1 MRLARVLKHAFVP
14 DWLARRAFPART
26 LRRIEQAIKAAT
38 RDGAAELHFV
48 AEAALP
54 LHYLFR
60 SRSSRRRAEDLFSQ
74 LRVWDTEHNN
84 GVLIYVQL
92 VSRHIDIVADRGVAR
107 RVEQAEW
114 DAICREMEQAFRR
127 GAFEEGALAAIARI
141 GALLA
146 RHFPKEQSHAL

>member
-1 MRLARVLKHAFVP
+1 MRLARVLKHAFIP
-14 DWLARRAFPART
+14 EWIARRAVPARS
-26 LRRIEQAIKAAT
+26 LRRIEEAIKAAT

-48 AEAALP
+48 VEAGLP
-54 LHYLFR
+54 LHILFR

-107 RVEQAEW
+107 KVEQAEW
-114 DAICREMEQAFRR
+114 NAVCREMEQAFRR
-127 GAFEEGALAAIARI
+127 GAFEEGALAAIGRI
-141 GALLA
+141 SALLA
-146 RHFPKEQSHAL
+146 THYPKEQPHAL

>member
-1 MRLARVLKHAFVP
+1 MRLARVLRHAFIPEWV
-14 DWLARRAFPART
+14 ARRVFPAPS
-26 LRRIEQAIKAAT
+26 LRRIEQSIKAAA
-38 RDGAAELHFV
+38 RDGAAEIHFV
-48 AEAALP
+48 VETALP

-74 LRVWDTEHNN
+74 LKVWDTEHNN

-107 RVEQAEW
+107 KVAQAEW
-114 DAICREMEQAFRR
+114 NAICREMEQAFGR

-141 GALLA
+141 GALLE
-146 RHFPKEQSHAL
+146 RHFPREQGHAL